1 MQKIHIKKYQFLINK
16 KESTGLKHFN
26 DPKAFI
32 DYSIDLQDVYRNIE
46 EQKIGKKRKILID
59 FDDMIADVIT
69 KSSSNTIVYQRQK
82 IKHSNCIYYAIIF

>member
-69 KSSSNTIVYQRQK
+69 KSSSNTIVY
-82 IKHSNCIYYAIIF
+82 